1 MLAFCIIKESKEAK
15 KEKKASLWNQMWK
28 RQTKQKEKFK
38 CKDYLVLLSHLK
50 NFLNFFLQF

>member
-28 RQTKQKEKFK
+28 RQTKQEEKFK

-50 NFLNFFLQF
+50 NF